1 MIYLSINGR
10 LGSDAEIKTSKNDNQ
25 FVSMRVASND
35 FANGEKTTTWISVVW
50 SGERALKMAQYMKK
64 GSSVLIHGTG
74 RFSTYQD
81 KNGSAQVAIDVMAD
95 RVDFDSNTSNSGDSQ
110 TNETV
115 TDTGTLKPKS
125 AKKSSEPQPAM
136 ATVAAQTANDTDDL
150 PF

>member
-110 TNETV
+110 TNEAV
-115 TDTGTLKPKS
+115 TDTGTLKPK
-125 AKKSSEPQPAM
+125 KKKKGSEPQPAM

>member
-81 KNGSAQVAIDVMAD
+81 KNGAAQVAIDVMAD

-110 TNETV
+110 TNEAV

-125 AKKSSEPQPAM
+125 AKKGSEPQPAM